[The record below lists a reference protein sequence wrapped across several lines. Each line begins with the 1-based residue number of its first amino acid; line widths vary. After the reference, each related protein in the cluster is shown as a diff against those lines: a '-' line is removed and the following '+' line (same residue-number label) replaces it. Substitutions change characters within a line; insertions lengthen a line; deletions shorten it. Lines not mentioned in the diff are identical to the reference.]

1 VLSEDRIG
9 PGKNFSAIIPAQ
21 KRFGRLVQRYWA
33 LFKVSFQERMEYRWN
48 TFMFMGMALLPA
60 LVAIYLW
67 GNVYGANNNPEART
81 YITTYYLVACFIGW
95 RIADYQWI
103 LMFDIREGRM
113 ANFLLRPM
121 SYPAKSFWYEAGGR
135 SWSTILTIPVF
146 VLVAFTLGQ
155 DFRAPAN
162 PLYWLLAILAFLVAF
177 VLNFFITMSL
187 GLVTIWQ
194 NQPEGFFALY
204 GVASRCLGGTLV
216 PLALM
221 PFGVG
226 DIAQWLPFAYIY
238 SLPIRIFLGLPIE
251 QALQG
256 FAVQLG
262 WLAIAALFFGWL
274 WRKAIWRYEV
284 FEG

>member
-1 VLSEDRIG
+1 MLTETSIKPAENQA
-9 PGKNFSAIIPAQ
+9 GKLL
-21 KRFGRLVQRYWA
+21 RRYWS

-48 TFMFMGMALLPA
+48 VFMYMGMALLPA

-67 GNVYGANNNPEART
+67 GLVYGANSNPQART

-95 RIADYQWI
+95 RIADYQWNF
-103 LMFDIREGRM
+103 MFEIREGRM

-121 SYPAKSFWYEAGGR
+121 SYPAKTFWYEAGGR

-146 VLVAFTLGQ
+146 TVVALLLGN
-155 DFRAPAN
+155 DFRISSSPFN
-162 PLYWLLAILAFLVAF
+162 WLLAILAFLVAY
-177 VLNFFITMSL
+177 VMNFFITASL

-204 GVASRCLGGTLV
+204 GVASRALGGTLV

-221 PFGVG
+221 PFGFG
-226 DIAQWLPFAYIY
+226 DFAQWLPFAYIY
-238 SLPIRIFLGLPIE
+238 SLPIRIFLGQPLE
-251 QALQG
+251 QTLQG
-256 FAVQLG
+256 FAVQLL
-262 WLAIAALFFGWL
+262 WLVVTGLFFRWL
-274 WRKAIWRYEV
+274 WRKAVHRYEV